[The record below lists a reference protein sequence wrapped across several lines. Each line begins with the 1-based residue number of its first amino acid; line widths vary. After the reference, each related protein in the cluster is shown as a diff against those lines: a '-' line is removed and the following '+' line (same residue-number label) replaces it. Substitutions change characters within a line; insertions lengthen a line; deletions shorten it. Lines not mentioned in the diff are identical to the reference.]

1 MTVSRDSSS
10 AILSTHRLCKHWGE
24 GRGVHD
30 LSFELRAGE
39 VVGLVGRNGAGKS
52 TAMRMLA
59 GTLPPTSG
67 SIEWTRTDRQRSS
80 RVGYL
85 PEQCP
90 LYDELTIQETLSFAL
105 ELHRYP
111 RASAPSRIQE
121 LMERTDLT
129 DRADQMVGHLSK
141 GLRKRVGIAQ
151 AIAHDPD
158 LIILDEPMSGLDPV
172 QIRELRTTIMDVAK
186 AHTVLISS
194 HILGEL
200 ESLCDRHLVLDD
212 GHLAMEVGRLEQD
225 HVDLV
230 VAAPDSRPDALQ
242 ELIEPLVPEVIQTRA
257 YEGPLEAVPRDGL
270 WRVTVRSPASGTPSL
285 LRSLLDRGVEVHYLS
300 PTLARLEEL
309 LTQERRS
316 DGDRHAA

>member
-1 MTVSRDSSS
+1 MSPSKDSHSTVV
-10 AILSTHRLCKHWGE
+10 ATHRLSKHWGE

-30 LSFELRAGE
+30 LSIALGPGE

-59 GTLPPTSG
+59 GTLPPTAG
-67 SIEWTRTDRQRSS
+67 SIEWTDSSARRAS

-90 LYDELTIQETLSFAL
+90 LYDELTVAETLTFAL
-105 ELHRYP
+105 ELHRFP
-111 RASAPSRIQE
+111 RTQTPGRVAQ

-129 DRADQMVGHLSK
+129 DRSGQMVGHLSK

-172 QIRELRTTIMDVAK
+172 QIRELRATIRDVAE

-194 HILGEL
+194 HILSEL
-200 ESLCDRHLVLDD
+200 ESLCDRHIVLDE
-212 GHLAMEVGRLEQD
+212 GRLALEVGRLEHD
-225 HVDLV
+225 HLDLV
-230 VAAPDSRPDALQ
+230 VAGNARRPEALASS
-242 ELIEPLVPEVIQTRA
+242 IAPLVPELIQIRP
-257 YEGPLEAVPRDGL
+257 YEGTGEALPAEGL

-285 LRSLLDRGVEVHYLS
+285 LRSLLDRGVEVHFLS

-309 LTQERRS
+309 LTQERTS
-316 DGDRHAA
+316 SEVRHAA